1 MGYKVN
7 AEGFE
12 GQDIEVVVSF
22 WTGTKLLVNGE
33 KAGKGPKRGQLLLKR
48 NDGKEAIAT
57 LKQKMLGMD
66 VPQVE
71 IEGKII
77 ELVKPLTWQQWLFAG
92 SPIVILFLG
101 GAIGV
106 GIAMVGTY
114 LNVRIFRSELSDV
127 LKYVLSIVVTLSLS
141 VGYIIFSVIV
151 VFLLK
156 N

>member
-1 MGYKVN
+1 
-7 AEGFE
+7 
-12 GQDIEVVVSF
+12 
-22 WTGTKLLVNGE
+22 
-33 KAGKGPKRGQLLLKR
+33 
-48 NDGKEAIAT
+48 
-57 LKQKMLGMD
+57 MD